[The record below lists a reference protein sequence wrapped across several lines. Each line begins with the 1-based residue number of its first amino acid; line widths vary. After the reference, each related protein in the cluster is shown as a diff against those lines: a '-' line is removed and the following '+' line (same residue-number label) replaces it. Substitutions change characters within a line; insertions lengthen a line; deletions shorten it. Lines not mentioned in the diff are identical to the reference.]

1 MLQLRIEFRCA
12 HLQQSIATLL
22 YNEKKINEKEPMQKK
37 RAQARF
43 TSAASRG
50 VFDPILPALRSEIKR
65 LFLYSK
71 DCFKII
77 FCSLI

>member
-1 MLQLRIEFRCA
+1 LQKKCA

-50 VFDPILPALRSEIKR
+50 VFDPILPALRSEI
-65 LFLYSK
+65 
-71 DCFKII
+71 
-77 FCSLI
+77 